1 MSGMS
6 KARERILKL
15 ADEGSFAEFG
25 AEVVRRSTDF
35 TRTSAEG
42 AGDGVITGYATVNEI
57 PVCIYSQDRE
67 VLSGSLGEMHAKKI
81 LALYDFALKM
91 GLPVIGML
99 DSSGIRLEEVTDALE
114 SFGALYAVKAKASG
128 TILQID
134 LVFGMTGGG
143 MAVSTGLSDFTL
155 MEKGAELFV
164 NAPNTLDRNFKEKC
178 DTASADFQAKE
189 CGTVDFA
196 GTEDELFD
204 YTRELLSVLPM
215 SCQDIPVK
223 PSDADLNRMT
233 PELTGVTDVRTIAA
247 VLSDGETFLETKKDF
262 APSLVTGFILLD
274 GMTTAVI
281 GNAGKKLTSGG
292 LRKAAAFVR
301 FADAF
306 GIPVLTLT
314 NTSGFEATTASEKEM
329 LRASAEYVSALASAT
344 VPKLNVILE
353 EAFGSAYVL
362 MNSKAVGADIVYA
375 VRGSRIGAMDASS
388 AAKIIGGEDLSA
400 AAALFDEK
408 QTALSA
414 AKRGYVDEIIEM
426 TSLRKKVLL
435 AFEILSGKR
444 EKPIERKHSGK

>member
-1 MSGMS
+1 
-6 KARERILKL
+6 
-15 ADEGSFAEFG
+15 
-25 AEVVRRSTDF
+25 
-35 TRTSAEG
+35 
-42 AGDGVITGYATVNEI
+42 
-57 PVCIYSQDRE
+57 
-67 VLSGSLGEMHAKKI
+67 
-81 LALYDFALKM
+81 
-91 GLPVIGML
+91 
-99 DSSGIRLEEVTDALE
+99 
-114 SFGALYAVKAKASG
+114 
-128 TILQID
+128 
-134 LVFGMTGGG
+134 
-143 MAVSTGLSDFTL
+143 
-155 MEKGAELFV
+155 
-164 NAPNTLDRNFKEKC
+164 
-178 DTASADFQAKE
+178 
-189 CGTVDFA
+189 
-196 GTEDELFD
+196 
-204 YTRELLSVLPM
+204 
-215 SCQDIPVK
+215 
-223 PSDADLNRMT
+223 
-233 PELTGVTDVRTIAA
+233 
-247 VLSDGETFLETKKDF
+247 
-262 APSLVTGFILLD
+262 
-274 GMTTAVI
+274 MTTAVI

-388 AAKIIGGEDLSA
+388 AAKIIGGENLSA